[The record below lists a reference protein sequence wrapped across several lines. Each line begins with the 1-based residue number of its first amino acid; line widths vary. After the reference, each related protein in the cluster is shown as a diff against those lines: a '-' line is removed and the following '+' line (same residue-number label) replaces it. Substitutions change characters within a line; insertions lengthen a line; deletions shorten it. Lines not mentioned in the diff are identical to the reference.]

1 MNTIRVEVCVGT
13 QCTLMGAMD
22 ILEALTSLQEVD
34 AALDIA
40 VQPVPCRNLC
50 DDGRQAPVVIINGD
64 VLLQTD
70 SESVMARI
78 MALAQQRT

>member
-1 MNTIRVEVCVGT
+1 MTTISVEVCVGT
-13 QCTLMGAMD
+13 QCPLMGAME
-22 ILEALTSLQEVD
+22 ILEAITSLQEVD

-64 VLLQTD
+64 VLLQTN

>member
-13 QCTLMGAMD
+13 QCALMGAMD
-22 ILEALTSLQEVD
+22 ILEAITSLQEVD